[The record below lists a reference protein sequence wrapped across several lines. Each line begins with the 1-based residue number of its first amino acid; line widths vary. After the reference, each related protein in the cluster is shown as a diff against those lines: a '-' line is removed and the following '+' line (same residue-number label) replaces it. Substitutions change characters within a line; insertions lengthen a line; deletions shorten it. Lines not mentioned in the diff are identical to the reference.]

1 MYRIKCKYYDAQ
13 NTMQRLQCI
22 EYNAFDYNAYNTIEY
37 NGRIQFMDYNA
48 WKTMNSR
55 EYNAYNIML
64 GLPCI

>member
-1 MYRIKCKYYDAQ
+1 
-13 NTMQRLQCI
+13 MQRLQCI